1 MSGSGTAPNF
11 ASGRKPVDRAFYS
24 LYLGVRIFYIR
35 YRHKEILDT
44 LGQFSLINAGL
55 VD

>member
-24 LYLGVRIFYIR
+24 LYLGVKIL
-35 YRHKEILDT
+35 HKEILDT

>member
-11 ASGRKPVDRAFYS
+11 ASGRKPVYRAFYS
-24 LYLGVRIFYIR
+24 LYLGAKIF
-35 YRHKEILDT
+35 HKEILDT
-44 LGQFSLINAGL
+44 MGQFLVINTGL